1 MSVSGGGK
9 PSDEN
14 VVQLIPRETSKMF
27 GKVVTGGSAAE
38 GDVHNG
44 NTPDEYGM
52 TDQDWIDIL
61 IDSPGG

>member
-1 MSVSGGGK
+1 MGGDPDNK
-9 PSDEN
+9 
-14 VVQLIPRETSKMF
+14 VVQLIPRETSKVF
-27 GKVVTGGSAAE
+27 GQVVTGNGADV

-52 TDQDWIDIL
+52 TDQDWIDLL